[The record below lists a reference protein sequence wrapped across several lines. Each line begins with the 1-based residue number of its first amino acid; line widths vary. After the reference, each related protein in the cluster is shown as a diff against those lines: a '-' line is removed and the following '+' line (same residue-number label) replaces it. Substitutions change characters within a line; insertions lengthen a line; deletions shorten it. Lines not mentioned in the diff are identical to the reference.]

1 MKQTALILGASGA
14 MGKAVIESLSEKG
27 YDFYLVHRDRRQA
40 ADELEIFLNEIRK
53 KGSSIVSF
61 NSNINEESTQTT
73 VIEKIKSDNAQI
85 NVFVHAIADGNV
97 GKAFD
102 TGKRT
107 LDIHGYIH
115 TFTSMAV
122 SFAVWSQLLVNNN
135 LLPKDSRII
144 GLTSEGSS
152 RVLEDYMAVG
162 MAKSALESA
171 CRYMAVELAPA
182 SITVNLICAGI
193 TDTPALRVFSGHSG
207 LIEKA
212 TKRNPSG
219 RITTPK
225 DISRI
230 ISFLASPDSAWITGE
245 IIRADGGEQLISF

>member
-14 MGKAVIESLSEKG
+14 MGKAAIESLSEKG

-40 ADELEIFLNEIRK
+40 ADELEVFFNEIRE
-53 KGSSIVSF
+53 KGSSVVSF
-61 NSNINEESTQTT
+61 NSNINDESTQTT
-73 VIEKIKSDNAQI
+73 VIEKIKSNNAQI

-102 TGKRT
+102 TSKRT

-115 TFTSMAV
+115 TFTSMAA

-162 MAKSALESA
+162 MAKAALESA
-171 CRYMAVELAPA
+171 CRYMAVELAPK

-193 TDTPALRVFSGHSG
+193 TDTPALRVFSGHSA

-225 DISRI
+225 DISHI
-230 ISFLASPDSAWITGE
+230 ISFLASSDSTWITGE
-245 IIRADGGEQLISF
+245 IIRADGGEQLMSF